1 MAEMKHDANGELLCE
16 ETCSERKELI
26 DMALGLSEEE
36 VQRVIAL
43 ARQLLA
49 PQ

>member
-26 DMALGLSEEE
+26 DMALGLSEE